1 MNQKKVG
8 ETDLGHD
15 AEPGYARIFY
25 AVLAVTVLYLVII
38 LGANL

>member
-1 MNQKKVG
+1 MNLEKEGKT
-8 ETDLGHD
+8 ELGHE

-25 AVLAVTVLYLVII
+25 IVLAVTVLYLVII